1 MRARSSRTMDSSSLP
16 LLTASDGQAIGLTLS
31 SALLAV
37 LLDLIPGV
45 ALAWLLAR
53 RRWPGKALVETFVS
67 LPLVLPPVAT
77 GLILL
82 DLLGRHGWI
91 GEWFYAAAIDLVFT
105 WKAVVAAMA
114 VMSFPFIVRG
124 ARIAFEATGERME
137 QVAATLG
144 ASPWRVIRTVTLPVA
159 WRGITSGAVMAYARA
174 LGEFGAT
181 ILAAGNIPGVTATVS
196 TTIYTDILTGH
207 DDHAFLLVGISVL
220 FAFLLLSA
228 SELLMKRAL
237 P

>member
-1 MRARSSRTMDSSSLP
+1 MDSSSLP
-16 LLTASDGQAIGLTLS
+16 PLTAIDGQAIVLTLS
-31 SALLAV
+31 AALLAV

-53 RRWPGKALVETFVS
+53 RRWPGKALVETAVS

-77 GLILL
+77 GLVLL
-82 DLLGRHGWI
+82 DLLGRHGFI
-91 GEWFYAAAIDLVFT
+91 GGWLYSASIDIVFT
-105 WKAVVAAMA
+105 WKAVAIAMA

-124 ARIAFEATGERME
+124 ARIAFEATGERVE

-144 ASPWRVIRTVTLPVA
+144 AAPLRIIFTVTLPVA
-159 WRGITSGAVMAYARA
+159 WRGITAGAVMAYARA

-181 ILAAGNIPGVTATVS
+181 ILVAGNIPGVTATLS
-196 TTIYTDILTGH
+196 TSIYTDILTGH
-207 DDHAFLLVGISVL
+207 DNHAFMFVGISVG
-220 FAFLLLSA
+220 FAFALILA
-228 SELLMKRAL
+228 SEFLMRRIL

>member
-1 MRARSSRTMDSSSLP
+1 MDSSSLP
-16 LLTASDGQAIGLTLS
+16 LLTESDGKAIALTLG

-37 LLDLIPGV
+37 LFDLGPGI

-53 RRWPGKALVETFVS
+53 RRWPGKALVETCVS

-82 DLLGRHGWI
+82 DLLGRHGWM
-91 GEWFYAAAIDLVFT
+91 GRWFHAASIDLVFT
-105 WKAVVAAMA
+105 WRAIAVAMA

-124 ARIAFEATGERME
+124 ARIAFEASGSRME

-144 ASPWRVIRTVTLPVA
+144 ASPLRVILTVTLPLA

-181 ILAAGNIPGVTATVS
+181 ILVAGNIPDVTATVS

-207 DDHAFLLVGISVL
+207 DNHAYLLVGVSVV
-220 FAFLLLSA
+220 FAFVLLSG
-228 SELLMKRAL
+228 SELLMRRSL